1 MVALGRYK
9 DISYNDTTYEETCIV
24 TIHIAILV
32 IVTLDIGT
40 NSSYS
45 DTNHNNT
52 IIGTLDIVMLV

>member
-1 MVALGRYK
+1 MTPLMKKLV
-9 DISYNDTTYEETCIV
+9 IV

-32 IVTLDIGT
+32 KVTLDIGT

>member
-1 MVALGRYK
+1 MTPLMKKLV
-9 DISYNDTTYEETCIV
+9 IV